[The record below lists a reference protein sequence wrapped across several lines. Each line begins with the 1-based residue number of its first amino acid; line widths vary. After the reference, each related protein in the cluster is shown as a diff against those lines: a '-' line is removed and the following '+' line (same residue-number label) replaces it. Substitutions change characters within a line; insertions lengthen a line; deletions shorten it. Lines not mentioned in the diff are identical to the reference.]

1 MLSGGTVFLDVAII
15 LGLLSFLGTVAFAYY
30 LERRNRTMNEIIS
43 GILLIVGSLF
53 ILLAAVGLIKM
64 PDLYTRMSATTKA
77 STLGVG
83 LVLIGTSVYFAD
95 VGVTSRA
102 LIIIIFL
109 LLTAPIAAHMIA
121 RAAYFDGVPLWK
133 KTWKDDLKG
142 KYDEDTHELAGE
154 NSTAQSTKRSTTD

>member
-1 MLSGGTVFLDVAII
+1 MI
-15 LGLLSFLGTVAFAYY
+15 
-30 LERRNRTMNEIIS
+30 EIIS

-53 ILLAAVGLIKM
+53 ILLAGIGLVKM

-83 LVLIGTSVYFAD
+83 LVLIGTAVYFGS

-102 LIIIIFL
+102 LTIIVFL

-133 KTWKDDLKG
+133 KTWKDELKG
-142 KYDEDTHELAGE
+142 KYDTHTHELAGE
-154 NSTAQSTKRSTTD
+154 STKTQKANDK

>member
-1 MLSGGTVFLDVAII
+1 MT
-15 LGLLSFLGTVAFAYY
+15 
-30 LERRNRTMNEIIS
+30 EIIS
-43 GILLIVGSLF
+43 GILLLVGSLF
-53 ILLAAVGLIKM
+53 IFLAGIGLVKM

-83 LVLIGTSVYFAD
+83 LILIGTAVYFGS
-95 VGVTSRA
+95 VGVASRA
-102 LIIIIFL
+102 IIIIVFL

-142 KYDEDTHELAGE
+142 KYDEHTHELAGK
-154 NSTAQSTKRSTTD
+154 NGNTKKPNQKL

>member
-1 MLSGGTVFLDVAII
+1 M
-15 LGLLSFLGTVAFAYY
+15 
-30 LERRNRTMNEIIS
+30 MEIIS
-43 GILLIVGSLF
+43 GILLIIGSLF
-53 ILLAAVGLIKM
+53 ILMAGVGLVKM

-83 LVLIGTSVYFAD
+83 LVLIGTAIYFGN

-102 LIIIIFL
+102 IIIIIFL

-142 KYDEDTHELAGE
+142 KYDETTHELAGE
-154 NSTAQSTKRSTTD
+154 SAETQGIKND

>member
-1 MLSGGTVFLDVAII
+1 MS
-15 LGLLSFLGTVAFAYY
+15 
-30 LERRNRTMNEIIS
+30 EIIS

-53 ILLAAVGLIKM
+53 IFLAAIGLVKM

-83 LVLIGTSVYFAD
+83 LILIGTAVYFSD

-121 RAAYFDGVPLWK
+121 RAAYFDGVPLWN

-142 KYDEDTHELAGE
+142 KYDEVTHELAGA
-154 NSTAQSTKRSTTD
+154 SKSTTNDKDKKANSL

>member
-1 MLSGGTVFLDVAII
+1 M
-15 LGLLSFLGTVAFAYY
+15 
-30 LERRNRTMNEIIS
+30 MEIIS
-43 GILLIVGSLF
+43 GILLIIGSLF
-53 ILLAAVGLIKM
+53 ILMAGVGLVKM

-83 LVLIGTSVYFAD
+83 LVLIGTAIYFGN

-102 LIIIIFL
+102 IIIIIFL

-142 KYDEDTHELAGE
+142 KYDETTHELAGK
-154 NSTAQSTKRSTTD
+154 STKPKE